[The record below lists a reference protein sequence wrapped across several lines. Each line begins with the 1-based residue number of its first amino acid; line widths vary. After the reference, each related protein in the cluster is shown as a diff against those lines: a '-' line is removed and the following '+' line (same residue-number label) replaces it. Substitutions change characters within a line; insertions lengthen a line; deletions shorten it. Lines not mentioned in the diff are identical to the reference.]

1 MKEGRHG
8 HKAGTES
15 VHRPVVDAAR
25 CGKHG
30 GRVCGSVCRR
40 VLAGRTVTPPGGAG
54 PSAGRIHS
62 ILDSLIR
69 ERQRLRNAAHE
80 ESLLEANR
88 LAIVY
93 WQQELT
99 RALAARS
106 GDQAA

>member
-1 MKEGRHG
+1 M
-8 HKAGTES
+8 
-15 VHRPVVDAAR
+15 
-25 CGKHG
+25 
-30 GRVCGSVCRR
+30 
-40 VLAGRTVTPPGGAG
+40 TPPGAG
-54 PSAGRIHS
+54 GPTAGRIHS

-69 ERQRLRNAAHE
+69 ERQRLRNAAYE

-93 WQQELT
+93 WQQELH